1 MSSKILFTPEAEE
14 EIAEA
19 FEWYEQH
26 VLGLGAEFL
35 RAVEAAVASA
45 ARGPLQYPVWRR
57 GARRVLLRK
66 FPFAIFYTVKSDGI
80 VVFGCFHGKRN
91 PKVLI
96 GRFRKI

>member
-1 MSSKILFTPEAEE
+1 MNPTLQFTPEAEE

-19 FEWYEQH
+19 FDWYEQR

-66 FPFAIFYTVKSDGI
+66 FPFAIFYTVKDDSI

-96 GRFRKI
+96 GRLRQI